1 MLLGFGESLED
12 VVGLLVVFLHHSLLC
27 VFALFLNP
35 FFLYCLHHFAG
46 FSAHFS
52 VSLERLT
59 RHDDTQKFSALLF
72 CVFIQFYSALTQ
84 LKVICKCTW
93 LSCDSV
99 HGFNVEIW

>member
-1 MLLGFGESLED
+1 MEGGGGGKRRKRRGVGWERGRGEGWEGEMKDGRGEHLSALSL
-12 VVGLLVVFLHHSLLC
+12 F
-27 VFALFLNP
+27 
-35 FFLYCLHHFAG
+35 
-46 FSAHFS
+46 
-52 VSLERLT
+52 
-59 RHDDTQKFSALLF
+59 QKFPALSF